1 MELTSDT
8 WPQRK
13 NPTERKPSPHQITES
28 ITTAPGAPDQGTVS
42 IGMTQCIN
50 LRNLK

>member
-13 NPTERKPSPHQITES
+13 NPTERAPSLQI
-28 ITTAPGAPDQGTVS
+28 TAPGAPDQGTVP